1 MNAKTTKAN
10 SSKIASRIA
19 KLNAALTHVTT
30 DSKSAVRSTRK
41 TLRSV
46 KATSQPKAPA
56 KINKAVAEAFPE
68 LVTLRSVTRAQI
80 LDRLLAQQDQ
90 YAKDH
95 RVTDAAA
102 VNRSK
107 LNKYAKACYKAF
119 RANFKL
125 CLTAKDFKRLH
136 KFYMAKTALTGK
148 DFLNANLI

>member
-1 MNAKTTKAN
+1 MNAKTIKTVSA
-10 SSKIASRIA
+10 KIASRIA
-19 KLNAALTHVTT
+19 KLNAALSHVTT

-80 LDRLLAQQDQ
+80 LDLLLAQQEQ
-90 YAKDH
+90 YSKDH
-95 RVTDAAA
+95 LFSTAAS
-102 VNRSK
+102 VKRSK

-125 CLTAKDFKRLH
+125 CLTTKDFKRLH
-136 KFYMAKTALTGK
+136 KFYLAKTALTGK